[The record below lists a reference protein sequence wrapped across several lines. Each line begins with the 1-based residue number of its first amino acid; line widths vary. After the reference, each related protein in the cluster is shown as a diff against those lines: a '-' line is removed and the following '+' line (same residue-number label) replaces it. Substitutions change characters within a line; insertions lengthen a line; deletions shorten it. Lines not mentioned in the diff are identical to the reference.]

1 MSNPNNTSHPESEI
15 DQILKVSEN
24 YKYSFEASND
34 EAWNKFS
41 AAREAEKQIPTPFK
55 VYKNTSR
62 LLRVAAAIAIL
73 AVGSWAFWLTTLN
86 KTLDAGQF
94 ATNADQIEQITM
106 KDGSV
111 ITLNANSS
119 VEYKVTEKSR
129 EIKLQGMAHFE
140 VAKNPNAPFVIESNN
155 NKVTV
160 LGTGFD
166 VQSYTGKPLQVTV
179 NHGKVKVEKLS
190 NSSTMLE
197 SVILTKGMRVRENL
211 NQANA
216 ANKRSQIFAVD
227 SNVNLDAVKWE
238 SGNLIFTNAPID
250 DLVNAIETRYGKKLR
265 ARIPQPTCNATPTI
279 TSNQTSDLQFTGIFK
294 NTDELSTVIKTI
306 EIALGLQFEVK

>member
-1 MSNPNNTSHPESEI
+1 MSNPNNTSRPESEI

-24 YKYSFEASND
+24 YKYTFEASND

-41 AAREAEKQIPTPFK
+41 AAREAEKQVTTPFK

-94 ATNADQIEQITM
+94 ATNTGQIEQITM

-119 VEYKVTEKSR
+119 VEYKVTQKSR

-140 VAKNPNAPFVIESNN
+140 VVKNPNAPFVIESNN

-166 VQSYTGKPLQVTV
+166 VQSYSGKPLQVTV

-190 NSSTMLE
+190 NSTTLE
-197 SVILTKGMRVRENL
+197 SVILIKGMRVRENL

-216 ANKRSQIFAVD
+216 ADKRSQIFAVD
-227 SNVNLDAVKWE
+227 SNVNLEAVKWE
-238 SGNLIFTNAPID
+238 SGNLIFTNAPIAD
-250 DLVNAIETRYGKKLR
+250 VVNAIETRYSKKLQ
-265 ARIPQPTCNATPTI
+265 A
-279 TSNQTSDLQFTGIFK
+279 SNQTSDLQFTGVFK
-294 NTDELSTVIKTI
+294 NTDEFSTVVKTI

>member
-1 MSNPNNTSHPESEI
+1 MSNPNNTSHPESDI

-34 EAWNKFS
+34 DAWNKFS
-41 AAREAEKQIPTPFK
+41 AARMAEKQESTPFT

-94 ATNADQIEQITM
+94 ATNAGQIEQITM

-111 ITLNANSS
+111 ITLNANSR
-119 VEYKVTEKSR
+119 VEFKVTEKSR

-166 VQSYTGKPLQVTV
+166 VQSYAGKPLQVTV
-179 NHGKVKVEKLS
+179 NHGKVKVEKIS
-190 NSSTMLE
+190 NNTMLE

-216 ANKRSQIFAVD
+216 TNKRSQIFAVD

-250 DLVNAIETRYGKKLR
+250 DVVNAIETRYSKKLQV
-265 ARIPQPTCNATPTI
+265 RILKPTCIITPTD
-279 TSNQTSDLQFTGIFK
+279 TSNQTSDLQFTGVFK
-294 NTDELSTVIKTI
+294 NTDEFSTVVKTI

>member
-34 EAWNKFS
+34 EAWSKFS

-94 ATNADQIEQITM
+94 ATNAGQIEQITM

-119 VEYKVTEKSR
+119 VEFKVTEKSR

-166 VQSYTGKPLQVTV
+166 VQSYSGKPLQVTV

-216 ANKRSQIFAVD
+216 ANNRSQIFAVD

-250 DLVNAIETRYGKKLR
+250 DLVNAIETRYGKKL
-265 ARIPQPTCNATPTI
+265 Q
-279 TSNQTSDLQFTGIFK
+279 TSTQNSDLQFTGVFK
-294 NTDELSTVIKTI
+294 NTDEFSTVVKTI

>member
-34 EAWNKFS
+34 EAWSKFS

-94 ATNADQIEQITM
+94 ATNTGQIEQITM

-166 VQSYTGKPLQVTV
+166 VQSYSGKPLQVTV

-190 NSSTMLE
+190 NSTTLE

-238 SGNLIFTNAPID
+238 SGNLIFTNAPIE
-250 DLVNAIETRYGKKLR
+250 DLVNAIETRYGKKL
-265 ARIPQPTCNATPTI
+265 Q
-279 TSNQTSDLQFTGIFK
+279 TSSQNSDLQFTGVFK
-294 NTDELSTVIKTI
+294 NTDEFSTVIKTI

>member
-1 MSNPNNTSHPESEI
+1 MSNPNNTSRPESEI

-24 YKYSFEASND
+24 YKYTFEASND

-41 AAREAEKQIPTPFK
+41 AAREAEKQVTTPFK

-94 ATNADQIEQITM
+94 ATNTGQIEQITM

-119 VEYKVTEKSR
+119 VEYKVTQKSR

-140 VAKNPNAPFVIESNN
+140 VVKNPNAPFVIESNN

-166 VQSYTGKPLQVTV
+166 VQSYSGKPLQVTV

-190 NSSTMLE
+190 NSTTLE

-216 ANKRSQIFAVD
+216 ADKRSQIFAVD
-227 SNVNLDAVKWE
+227 SNVNLEAVKWE
-238 SGNLIFTNAPID
+238 SGNLIFTNAPIAD
-250 DLVNAIETRYGKKLR
+250 VVNAIETRYSKKLQ
-265 ARIPQPTCNATPTI
+265 A
-279 TSNQTSDLQFTGIFK
+279 SNQTSDLQFTGVFK
-294 NTDELSTVIKTI
+294 NTDEFSTVVKTI

>member
-55 VYKNTSR
+55 VYKNTAR

-94 ATNADQIEQITM
+94 ATNAGQIEQITM

-140 VAKNPNAPFVIESNN
+140 VAKNPNAPFVIKSNN

-166 VQSYTGKPLQVTV
+166 VQSYNGKPLQVTV

-190 NSSTMLE
+190 NSTTLE

-216 ANKRSQIFAVD
+216 ADERSQIFAVD

-238 SGNLIFTNAPID
+238 SGNLIFTNTPID

-279 TSNQTSDLQFTGIFK
+279 TSDQNSDLQFTGVFK
-294 NTDELSTVIKTI
+294 NTDEFSTVIKTI

>member
-94 ATNADQIEQITM
+94 ATNAGQIEQITM

-190 NSSTMLE
+190 NSTTIE

>member
-1 MSNPNNTSHPESEI
+1 MSNPNNTSHPESDI

-34 EAWNKFS
+34 DAWNKFS
-41 AAREAEKQIPTPFK
+41 AAREAEKQVTTPFK

-94 ATNADQIEQITM
+94 ATNTGQIEQITM

-166 VQSYTGKPLQVTV
+166 VQSYSGKPLQVTV

-190 NSSTMLE
+190 NSTTLE

-216 ANKRSQIFAVD
+216 ADKRSQIFAVD
-227 SNVNLDAVKWE
+227 SNVNLEAVKWE
-238 SGNLIFTNAPID
+238 SGNLIFTNAPIAD
-250 DLVNAIETRYGKKLR
+250 VVNAIETRYSKKLQ
-265 ARIPQPTCNATPTI
+265 A
-279 TSNQTSDLQFTGIFK
+279 SNQTSDLQFTGVFK
-294 NTDELSTVIKTI
+294 NTDEFSTVVKTI

>member
-73 AVGSWAFWLTTLN
+73 AIGSWAFWLTTLN

-94 ATNADQIEQITM
+94 ATNAGQIEQITM

-119 VEYKVTEKSR
+119 IEYKVTEKSR

-166 VQSYTGKPLQVTV
+166 VQSYNGKPLQVTV

-250 DLVNAIETRYGKKLR
+250 DLVNAIETRYGKKL
-265 ARIPQPTCNATPTI
+265 Q
-279 TSNQTSDLQFTGIFK
+279 TSTQNSDLQFTGIFK
-294 NTDELSTVIKTI
+294 NTDEFSTVIKTI

>member
-1 MSNPNNTSHPESEI
+1 MSNPNNTSRPESEI

-34 EAWNKFS
+34 DAWNKFS
-41 AAREAEKQIPTPFK
+41 AAREAEKQVPTPFK

-62 LLRVAAAIAIL
+62 LLRVAAAVAIL

-94 ATNADQIEQITM
+94 ATNAGQIEQITM

-119 VEYKVTEKSR
+119 VEFKVTEKSR

-166 VQSYTGKPLQVTV
+166 VQSYSGKPLQVTV

-190 NSSTMLE
+190 NSTTLE

-216 ANKRSQIFAVD
+216 ADKRSQIFAVD
-227 SNVNLDAVKWE
+227 SNVNLEAVKWE
-238 SGNLIFTNAPID
+238 SGNLIFTNAPIAD
-250 DLVNAIETRYGKKLR
+250 VVNAIETRYSKKLQ
-265 ARIPQPTCNATPTI
+265 A
-279 TSNQTSDLQFTGIFK
+279 SNQTSDLQFTGVFK
-294 NTDELSTVIKTI
+294 NTDEFSTVVKTI

>member
-34 EAWNKFS
+34 EAWSKFS

-94 ATNADQIEQITM
+94 ATNAGQIEQITM

-166 VQSYTGKPLQVTV
+166 VQSYSGKPLQVTV

-190 NSSTMLE
+190 NSSTTLE

-250 DLVNAIETRYGKKLR
+250 DVVNAIETRYSKKL
-265 ARIPQPTCNATPTI
+265 Q
-279 TSNQTSDLQFTGIFK
+279 TSNQNSDLQFTGVFK
-294 NTDELSTVIKTI
+294 NTDEFSTVIKTI

>member
-1 MSNPNNTSHPESEI
+1 MSNPNNTSRPESEI

-24 YKYSFEASND
+24 YKYTFEASND

-41 AAREAEKQIPTPFK
+41 AAREAEKQVTTPFK

-94 ATNADQIEQITM
+94 ATNTGQIEQITM

-166 VQSYTGKPLQVTV
+166 VQSYSGKPLQVTV

-190 NSSTMLE
+190 NSTTLE

-216 ANKRSQIFAVD
+216 ADKRSQIFAVD
-227 SNVNLDAVKWE
+227 SNVNLEAVKWE
-238 SGNLIFTNAPID
+238 SGNLIFTNAPIAD
-250 DLVNAIETRYGKKLR
+250 VVNAIETRYSKKLQ
-265 ARIPQPTCNATPTI
+265 A
-279 TSNQTSDLQFTGIFK
+279 SNQTSDLQFTGVFK
-294 NTDELSTVIKTI
+294 NTDEFSTVVKTI

>member
-34 EAWNKFS
+34 EAWNNFS
-41 AAREAEKQIPTPFK
+41 AAREAEKQVPTPFK

-94 ATNADQIEQITM
+94 ATNAGQIEQITM

-190 NSSTMLE
+190 NSTTIE

-238 SGNLIFTNAPID
+238 SGNLIFTNAPIE
-250 DLVNAIETRYGKKLR
+250 DLVNAIETRYGKKL
-265 ARIPQPTCNATPTI
+265 Q
-279 TSNQTSDLQFTGIFK
+279 TSTQNSDLQFTGIFK
-294 NTDELSTVIKTI
+294 NTDEFSTVIKTI

>member
-1 MSNPNNTSHPESEI
+1 MSNPNNTSRPESEI

-24 YKYSFEASND
+24 YKYTFEASND

-41 AAREAEKQIPTPFK
+41 AAREAEKQVTTPFK

-94 ATNADQIEQITM
+94 ATNTGQIEQITM

-166 VQSYTGKPLQVTV
+166 VQSYSGKPLQVTV

-190 NSSTMLE
+190 NSTTLE

-216 ANKRSQIFAVD
+216 ADKRSQIFAVD
-227 SNVNLDAVKWE
+227 SNVNLEAVKWE
-238 SGNLIFTNAPID
+238 SGNLIFTNAPIAD
-250 DLVNAIETRYGKKLR
+250 VGNAIETRYSKKLQ
-265 ARIPQPTCNATPTI
+265 A
-279 TSNQTSDLQFTGIFK
+279 SNQTSDLQFTGVFK
-294 NTDELSTVIKTI
+294 NTDEFSTVVKTI

>member
-34 EAWNKFS
+34 EAWKKFS
-41 AAREAEKQIPTPFK
+41 AAREAEKQITTPFK

-94 ATNADQIEQITM
+94 ATNAGQIEQITM

-140 VAKNPNAPFVIESNN
+140 VAKNPNAPFVVESDN

-179 NHGKVKVEKLS
+179 NHGKVIVEKLS
-190 NSSTMLE
+190 NNATLE
-197 SVILTKGMRVRENL
+197 SVTLTKGMRVRENL
-211 NQANA
+211 TQANTSE
-216 ANKRSQIFAVD
+216 KRSSIFAVE

-250 DLVNAIETRYGKKLR
+250 DVVNAIETRYGKKL
-265 ARIPQPTCNATPTI
+265 Q
-279 TSNQTSDLQFTGIFK
+279 TSNQTSDLQFTGVFK
-294 NTDELSTVIKTI
+294 NTDELNTVIKTI

>member
-238 SGNLIFTNAPID
+238 SGNLIFTNAPIE
-250 DLVNAIETRYGKKLR
+250 DLVNAIETRYGKKL
-265 ARIPQPTCNATPTI
+265 Q
-279 TSNQTSDLQFTGIFK
+279 TSTQNSDLQFTGIFK
-294 NTDELSTVIKTI
+294 NTDEFSTVIKTI

>member
-1 MSNPNNTSHPESEI
+1 MSNPNNTSHPESDI

-34 EAWNKFS
+34 DAWNKFS
-41 AAREAEKQIPTPFK
+41 AAREAEKQVPTPFK

-62 LLRVAAAIAIL
+62 LLRVAAAVAIL

-94 ATNADQIEQITM
+94 ATNAGQIEQITM

-119 VEYKVTEKSR
+119 VEFKVTEKSR

-166 VQSYTGKPLQVTV
+166 VQSYSGKPLQVTV

-190 NSSTMLE
+190 NSTTLE

-216 ANKRSQIFAVD
+216 ADKRSQIFAVD
-227 SNVNLDAVKWE
+227 SNVNLEAVKWE
-238 SGNLIFTNAPID
+238 SGNLIFTNAPIAD
-250 DLVNAIETRYGKKLR
+250 VVNAIETRYSKKLQ
-265 ARIPQPTCNATPTI
+265 A
-279 TSNQTSDLQFTGIFK
+279 SNQTSDLQFTGVFK
-294 NTDELSTVIKTI
+294 NTDEFSTVVKTI

>member
-1 MSNPNNTSHPESEI
+1 MSNPNNTSRPESEI

-24 YKYSFEASND
+24 YKYTFEASND

-41 AAREAEKQIPTPFK
+41 AAREAEKQVTTPFK

-94 ATNADQIEQITM
+94 ATNTGQIEQITM

-166 VQSYTGKPLQVTV
+166 VQSYSGKPLQVTV

-190 NSSTMLE
+190 NSNTLE

-216 ANKRSQIFAVD
+216 ADKRSQIFAVD
-227 SNVNLDAVKWE
+227 SNVNLEAVKWE
-238 SGNLIFTNAPID
+238 SGNLIFTNAPIAD
-250 DLVNAIETRYGKKLR
+250 VVNAIETRYSKKLQ
-265 ARIPQPTCNATPTI
+265 A
-279 TSNQTSDLQFTGIFK
+279 SNQTTDLQFTGVFK
-294 NTDELSTVIKTI
+294 NTDEFSTVVKTI

>member
-34 EAWNKFS
+34 EAWNNFS
-41 AAREAEKQIPTPFK
+41 AAREAEKQVPTPFK

-94 ATNADQIEQITM
+94 ATNAGQIEQITM

-119 VEYKVTEKSR
+119 VEYKVSEKSR

-250 DLVNAIETRYGKKLR
+250 DLVNAIETRYGKKL
-265 ARIPQPTCNATPTI
+265 Q
-279 TSNQTSDLQFTGIFK
+279 TSNQNSDLQFTGIFK
-294 NTDELSTVIKTI
+294 NTDEFSTVIKTV

>member
-1 MSNPNNTSHPESEI
+1 MSNQNNTSHPESEI

-34 EAWNKFS
+34 EAWSKFS

-94 ATNADQIEQITM
+94 ATNAGQIEQITM

-119 VEYKVTEKSR
+119 VEFKVTEKSR

-190 NSSTMLE
+190 YSSNMLE

-250 DLVNAIETRYGKKLR
+250 DLVNAIETRYGKKL
-265 ARIPQPTCNATPTI
+265 Q
-279 TSNQTSDLQFTGIFK
+279 TSSQNSDLQFTGVFK
-294 NTDELSTVIKTI
+294 NTDEFSTVIKTI

>member
-41 AAREAEKQIPTPFK
+41 AAREAEKQVPTPFK

-94 ATNADQIEQITM
+94 ATNAGQIEQITM

-250 DLVNAIETRYGKKLR
+250 DLVNAIETRYGKKL
-265 ARIPQPTCNATPTI
+265 Q
-279 TSNQTSDLQFTGIFK
+279 TSTQNSDLQFTGIFK
-294 NTDELSTVIKTI
+294 NNDEFSTVIKTI
-306 EIALGLQFEVK
+306 EIALGLQFEVQ